1 MKILILSRNYPNP
14 GNSIASI
21 FVQDQA
27 QALAQ
32 AGHDVTV
39 IAVIWVS
46 LLEVV
51 KKRKAHLGIFVE
63 QKKGVRSIVF
73 RMPII
78 PRTWRLSTFYRK
90 IATIWLF
97 NKFYRKI
104 PDVIHCHFVDSAYAA
119 LYIKR
124 KHGIPFVIT
133 EHNSSFLINR
143 IPAYLDIAAKRLFP
157 LASERIAVSN
167 ALADN
172 LARRYRCKFIVIP
185 NIVDTETFCP
195 IISNNGKTREINSYI
210 AVGNL
215 VPGKNY
221 LSLIEAFALAF
232 HNDAS
237 VILTIIGDGPERV
250 TILNKIAAMN
260 MQEKIKLTGQ
270 LERRQIVRA
279 MQKADAF
286 VHPSLCETFG
296 VSIAEAMSMGLPAI
310 STPSG
315 GPIDIVCDNRVGI
328 ICDFKTESIAAALL
342 QCRKMNWDRKYIR
355 QTITSRFSANVIV
368 ERLVSVYY
376 EVM

>member
-46 LLEVV
+46 FLDFA
-51 KKRKAHLGIFVE
+51 KKRKIHLGIFVE

-78 PRTWRLSTFYRK
+78 PRTWRLSTFYRT

-104 PDVIHCHFVDSAYAA
+104 PDVVHCHFVDSAYAA
-119 LYIKR
+119 LYIKQ
-124 KHGIPFVIT
+124 KHRVPFVIT

-157 LASERIAVSN
+157 LASERIAVSKALAN
-167 ALADN
+167 ALI
-172 LARRYRCKFIVIP
+172 RRYKCNFMVIP
-185 NIVDTETFCP
+185 NIVDTEMFSP
-195 IISNNGKTREINSYI
+195 ILPNNGKAKEIKRYI

-221 LSLIEAFALAF
+221 LSLIEAFSLAF

-237 VILTIIGDGPERV
+237 VILTIIGDGPERE
-250 TILNKIAAMN
+250 TILDKIAAMN

-270 LERRQIVRA
+270 LDRKQVVKA
-279 MQKADAF
+279 MQQADAF
-286 VHPSLCETFG
+286 VHTSLFETFG

-315 GPIDIVCDNRVGI
+315 GPFDIICDNRVGI

-342 QCRKMNWDRKYIR
+342 QCREMNWDRKYIR
-355 QTITSRFSANVIV
+355 QTIMLRFSAKVIV
-368 ERLVSVYY
+368 DRLVSVYS
-376 EVM
+376 EIM